1 MATGYCIPSAVEAG
15 PAPVELPVIVEPG
28 GRGLPPD
35 AGQFLKKRPSEGAAP
50 EQTKPLV
57 GVSRKAVMLETVR
70 LPVFLRAICHV
81 PVPTLF
87 VTLSEIISTPFTDG
101 PSEPVDVEVVPPEG
115 IEELDT

>member
-1 MATGYCIPSAVEAG
+1 M
-15 PAPVELPVIVEPG
+15 IVDPG
-28 GRGLPPD
+28 GRGLPLV
-35 AGQFLKKRPSEGAAP
+35 AGQFLKKRPSDGVAP

-57 GVSRKAVMLETVR
+57 GVSRKAVMLETVMS
-70 LPVFLRAICHV
+70 PVFLRAICHV
-81 PVPTLF
+81 PVPIFF